1 MSAGSL
7 SFLSA
12 QFAYDSLADA
22 FPELSETDINHEPYG
37 SSVLVQLRQSKSKT
51 KGGILLTDQ
60 LREAD
65 KSNVQV
71 AKIIALGPV
80 AFCNRTTLTPW
91 PEGAWAKVGDFV
103 RVPKFTND
111 RWEVTVKGVDEPV
124 ILAQFNDLDLKGR
137 VKNPLIVKTFV

>member
-7 SFLSA
+7 SFHNF
-12 QFAYDSLADA
+12 QFAFDSIEDA
-22 FPELSETDINHEPYG
+22 FPTLKESDLNHRPYG
-37 SSVLVQLRQSKSKT
+37 SAVLVQLRQSKRQT

-71 AKIIALGPV
+71 AKVVAVGPM
-80 AFCNRTTLTPW
+80 AFKNRTTMQPW

-103 RVPKFTND
+103 RVPKYTND
-111 RWEVTVKGVDEPV
+111 RWEIQVKGVEEPV
-124 ILAQFNDLDLKGR
+124 ILAQFNDLDLKGE
-137 VKNPLIVKTFV
+137 VPDPLIVKTFV

>member
-12 QFAYDSLADA
+12 QFAYDSLEDA
-22 FPELSETDINHEPYG
+22 FPPLTEADLNHEPFG
-37 SSVLVQLRQSKSKT
+37 SAILVQLRQSKSKT

-71 AKIIALGPV
+71 AKVVAIGPM
-80 AFCNRTTLTPW
+80 AFKNRTTMQPW
-91 PEGAWAKVGDFV
+91 PEGAWAKIGDFV

-111 RWEVTVKGVDEPV
+111 RWEVTVKGVEEPV

-137 VKNPLIVKTFV
+137 VNDPLIVKTFV